1 MPYQLEGASSLTFFL
16 WNDYDFCFLVHCL
29 TCSFCWVSQHWTGLL
44 FVTVAFCFP
53 PINFNFHIDKLSYL
67 WPWPFYLN
75 QSSFF
80 SSFQARHQQ
89 NKTLNLCKTDVK
101 KMGHLPFL
109 ADLENRSNLQ
119 LTGSMKKSSI
129 LNKVWSI
136 ISDNTNCITHFI
148 HTNIFLDSDML
159 KLLFG
164 RAILSFLFQAKSLS
178 CGFRCLSIFS
188 YGNLHFTKRHCCL
201 RSVS

>member
-1 MPYQLEGASSLTFFL
+1 MAFLSQSVKFLFFIPSKTSTKQ
-16 WNDYDFCFLVHCL
+16 DFKSVQD
-29 TCSFCWVSQHWTGLL
+29 W
-44 FVTVAFCFP
+44 
-53 PINFNFHIDKLSYL
+53 
-67 WPWPFYLN
+67 
-75 QSSFF
+75 
-80 SSFQARHQQ
+80 R
-89 NKTLNLCKTDVK
+89 K

-159 KLLFG
+159 KLFFG
-164 RAILSFLFQAKSLS
+164 QAILSFLFQAKSLS